1 MSFTK
6 NRMCVTADPLDEENG
21 LGGAAGQTEGPCSH
35 SAVQWTPGEEP
46 PPFTIDNPA
55 AVQLCVQIISGAPV
69 DLPAIL
75 VSEAVAVQVYRLV
88 HDK

>member
-1 MSFTK
+1 M
-6 NRMCVTADPLDEENG
+6 
-21 LGGAAGQTEGPCSH
+21 
-35 SAVQWTPGEEP
+35 EP
-46 PPFTIDNPA
+46 PPFAIDNPA
-55 AVQLCVQIISGAPV
+55 AVQLCIQIISGAPV